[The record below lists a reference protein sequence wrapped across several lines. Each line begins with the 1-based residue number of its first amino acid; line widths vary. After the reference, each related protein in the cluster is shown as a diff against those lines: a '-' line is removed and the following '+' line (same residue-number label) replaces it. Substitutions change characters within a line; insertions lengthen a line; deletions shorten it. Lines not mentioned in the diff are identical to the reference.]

1 MALHLL
7 NLPDECLLMVYSHM
21 DLKTQCL
28 FALTCCRLR
37 NLYYHVNK
45 TDFRYFVWKENFT
58 EWKQTEIEAF
68 FKLNGHKMQM
78 LSIADLES
86 RLKGIPPFSK
96 AIYMVNVCVY
106 LQNLRSLNL
115 IVDLD
120 LTEILIE
127 VCKHINKLENLTVD
141 SVYHPNYEILALLP
155 RLKCLDIQNFVKTE
169 DRMFQRFSE
178 LHPDRLEHLRI
189 GSALTIEMGEY
200 IPQLRSLRLL
210 NIFNPNS
217 HSIDRIVLRV
227 GTLRVLS
234 ITNSEQ
240 LHGNDLR
247 NLIIHLKLLS
257 SLYINDCQN
266 LKDDFVL
273 FVLEY
278 LEGEV
283 ETLRRLPFR
292 LQLSRTGVSKNIKKV
307 YIYKY

>member
-7 NLPDECLLMVYSHM
+7 HLPDECLLMVYRYL

-37 NLYYHVNK
+37 NLYYLVNK
-45 TDFRYFVWKENFT
+45 TDFRYFVWRENFT
-58 EWKQTEIEAF
+58 EWKQTEIEAL
-68 FKLNGHKMQM
+68 FKLNGYKMQM
-78 LSIADLES
+78 LSIADIRS
-86 RLKGIPPFSK
+86 RLKVNPPLSK
-96 AIYMVNVCVY
+96 AIYLVNVCVY
-106 LQNLRSLNL
+106 LQNLRSLIL
-115 IVDLD
+115 IVDLE

-127 VCKHINKLENLTVD
+127 ACKHINKLENLTVD
-141 SVYHPNYEILALLP
+141 SICHPNYEVLALLP
-155 RLKCLDIQNFVKTE
+155 RLKCLDIEYFVKTE
-169 DRMFQRFSE
+169 DKMFQRFSE
-178 LHPDRLEHLRI
+178 LHPDGLEHLRI

-210 NIFNPNS
+210 NIFNPNG
-217 HSIDRIVLRV
+217 HFINRIVLRV

-240 LHGNDLR
+240 LHSNDLK

-257 SLYINDCQN
+257 SLYISDCQN
-266 LKDDFVL
+266 LKYDFVL

-278 LEGEV
+278 LEGEI

-292 LQLSRTGVSKNIKKV
+292 LQLARTGVSNNIKKV
-307 YIYKY
+307 